1 MNQCFSQLLCFSTS
15 RLCWQLHWWSR
26 PTNLESLVW
35 SNPHHLGSYYQE
47 WMPRRDGKG
56 NINGKDHFL
65 QVSGLVWWTD
75 GVQWINND
83 AGNIDRIFAA
93 DAKNEKL
100 VWMWRPCELQLS
112 VKPDCSFRSHLT
124 LYNWAVLGKDVPDIT
139 QRKDDIETGLKRFFS
154 SEGFARKRYCWQYVK
169 TTSFLFWEIRSKRRS
184 IDDCG
189 WLWFIFE
196 LLICPPKLWSREV
209 TKEQQ
214 IAGQINSQMK
224 SDVLLTRATRDT
236 EFKYQEWRS

>member
-35 SNPHHLGSYYQE
+35 SNPHNLGSYYQE

-56 NINGKDHFL
+56 NIDGKDHFL

-100 VWMWRPCELQLS
+100 LWMWRLCELQLS

-139 QRKDDIETGLKRFFS
+139 QRKDDIETIKVRIWAKAVL
-154 SEGFARKRYCWQYVK
+154 
-169 TTSFLFWEIRSKRRS
+169 LFTRVCEETLLPTVCEDNIIFVLRDS
-184 IDDCG
+184 IQEAIHR
-189 WLWFIFE
+189 WLWMA
-196 LLICPPKLWSREV
+196 LVHLWITHLSSKTLESGGHKGTTNSRS
-209 TKEQQ
+209 
-214 IAGQINSQMK
+214 N
-224 SDVLLTRATRDT
+224 
-236 EFKYQEWRS
+236 